1 MSNPLVIIQARM
13 GSTRLPGKVLMQLG
27 DKTVIEHVIESVKKT
42 GVKFVVSIP
51 EGDTALS
58 QFLNDRN
65 VPIYFGNGPDVL
77 DRYYRCAKAYKA
89 DIIGRVTADCF
100 AILPETIYYMMSIM
114 LTNKLDFLSNTFKPY
129 STFEG
134 NDFECMSWQCLKWL
148 KENAKEPK
156 YTEHVT
162 NYLYEHLD
170 KFDKTNMIRGEHDW
184 NINLS
189 RMKTSIDT
197 IEDLRQA
204 EKTLYQRRS
213 K

>member
-1 MSNPLVIIQARM
+1 MSNPLVIIQART

-27 DKTVIEHVIESVKKT
+27 NKTVIEHVIESVKKT
-42 GVKFVVSIP
+42 GVKFVVAIPSI
-51 EGDTALS
+51 DTDLS
-58 QFLNDRN
+58 EFLENRAIPCYYGSTD
-65 VPIYFGNGPDVL
+65 DVL

-89 DIIGRVTADCF
+89 DIVGRVTADCWG
-100 AILPETIYYMMSIM
+100 ILPETIYYMMSIM

-162 NYLYEHLD
+162 NYLYEHLNE
-170 KFDKTNMIRGEHDW
+170 FDKTKMIRGEHDW

-189 RMKTSIDT
+189 QMKTSIDT
-197 IEDLRQA
+197 IEDLKLA
-204 EKTLYQRRS
+204 EKLLYQR
-213 K
+213 KPK